1 VEERRKWE
9 EEAVEVKRKADKE
22 AERKWKEEEK
32 KKVDN
37 ERYQREVVKQK
48 EEYERKQAN
57 KVVREKKEEEKQKKE
72 WESMLRK
79 LWGRMMTTMGPGPMK
94 WRAQEQGVRGMTV
107 KLGPP
112 GPSKAPA
119 TPDGNGYMCPHCKA
133 GGHKCLWDKNK
144 TCLKC
149 CGMHLG

>member
-1 VEERRKWE
+1 M
-9 EEAVEVKRKADKE
+9 EVKRKADKE

-79 LWGRMMTTMGPGPMK
+79 LWGRMMTTMGPGANEVEGSGAGSKREQMEDNEDK
-94 WRAQEQGVRGMTV
+94 DDSEIGSTGAQQGSSH
-107 KLGPP
+107 P
-112 GPSKAPA
+112 
-119 TPDGNGYMCPHCKA
+119 
-133 GGHKCLWDKNK
+133 
-144 TCLKC
+144 
-149 CGMHLG
+149 